1 MAVKT
6 QIIDRLVKAY
16 NASDARAF
24 ANLFED
30 TAVVYEHPNQ
40 PTQKSRE
47 EIFDFYGK
55 LFAEY
60 PNNRTEVLHRIVIG
74 NRIIDHERVK
84 RNFDVEPF
92 DVLTIYEIGNE
103 LIKRVDFVRE

>member
-1 MAVKT
+1 MAKT
-6 QIIDRLVKAY
+6 QLIDKLVEAY
-16 NASDARAF
+16 NSSNARAF
-24 ANLFED
+24 ADLFEE

-47 EIFDFYGK
+47 EIFEYYEK

-74 NRIIDHERVK
+74 NRIIDHEQVK
-84 RNFDVEPF
+84 RSFDAEPF
-92 DVLTIYEIGNE
+92 DVLTIYGMGDE
-103 LIKRVDFVRE
+103 LIKRVDFVRQ